1 MKQFFFVPCVAILL
15 TLISSQLSAQH
26 GDFPAELQQLLID
39 QIPVGSTALG
49 SSVPGFSD
57 DIGTAFSF
65 LDTGNG
71 AQINYVLCYPLA
83 DSSITGELESGAETP
98 MSGTVFIYCPG
109 VIDLAISSQFLLFF
123 QQVTPAINSVFTIE
137 SQTID
142 LQFTT
147 SQAVTD
153 NFADYCFFDSRGF
166 DCLAPACVD
175 ANNNLD
181 SMTQPLI
188 CLAGCC
194 GNGADFRLPGIQ
206 YQVSANDTATFEFAT
221 DFDFGN
227 SDFRQFFQHY
237 SFFVGLADEP
247 KIEPFFNFQTF
258 EIPLYQPGDAN
269 RDGNVDLLDVAG
281 FVDCLTGGSFV
292 FQCDTNRD
300 LTISLLDIEPFV
312 DLLTN

>member
-1 MKQFFFVPCVAILL
+1 MKQDFFVPCVVILL
-15 TLISSQLSAQH
+15 TAISSQLSAQH
-26 GDFPAELQQLLID
+26 SDFPAELQQLLVG
-39 QIPVGSTALG
+39 QIPGDSMALG
-49 SSVPGFSD
+49 NSVPGFSD
-57 DIGTAFSF
+57 DIGTVFGF
-65 LDTGNG
+65 LDISNG
-71 AQINYVLCYPLA
+71 AQLNFVLCYPLA
-83 DSSITGELESGAETP
+83 DSSVTGELESGTETQ
-98 MSGTVFIYCPG
+98 MSGNVFVYCPG
-109 VIDLAISSQFLLFF
+109 VIDLNSSSQFSLFF
-123 QQVTPAINSVFTIE
+123 QQVTPAIDSVFAIK

-142 LQFTT
+142 LQITT

-194 GNGADFRLPGIQ
+194 GIGAEFRMPGIQ
-206 YQVSANDTATFEFAT
+206 YQLNANNTASFEFAT
-221 DFDFGN
+221 DFDFGTAN
-227 SDFRQFFQHY
+227 FRQFFQHY

-258 EIPLYQPGDAN
+258 EIPLYQPGDTN

-281 FVDCLTGGSFV
+281 FVDCLTGGGFV
-292 FQCDTNRD
+292 FQCDINRD

-312 DLLTN
+312 ELLTN